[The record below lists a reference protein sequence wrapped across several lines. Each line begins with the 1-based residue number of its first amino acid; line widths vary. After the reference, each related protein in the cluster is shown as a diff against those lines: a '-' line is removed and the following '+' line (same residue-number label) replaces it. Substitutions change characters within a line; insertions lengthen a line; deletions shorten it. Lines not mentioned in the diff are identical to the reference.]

1 MSSSQDVEA
10 KEQYSLDLIDLFV
23 GDVVLV
29 SSGCNNDNDNVNDVE
44 PELAVVASIDTTTSY
59 HNGDETEVCRSRR
72 ITLHPDNVRADFD
85 SNGVSPSMQIIAR
98 CVSGNLLKFDGMGR
112 PLLIVSSYD
121 FVDES
126 DDTNFDVTNCK
137 DGFLL
142 HDGKLSPVQAALLTG
157 FCNKYKSR
165 IELLDVDATFKA
177 FNEECS
183 ASLETGKMLADMVIT
198 AVKQQD
204 SSSEG
209 EDSDS
214 DQDEKGACKHSAT
227 PSTHCSPRRYPSIIH
242 SPVRTPSND
251 SRQPVKKPRGGA
263 AVDFTV
269 GQLEMESETVAA
281 DTTADNDQ
289 GGTAVDVTAE
299 SLEMR
304 SVATATTAGK
314 GSTAVDIP
322 LESLETG
329 SIAATTATAVVND
342 QEFTETVDKFN
353 SFSETPTDD
362 NQLPNLYT
370 PDEAARIAEIREV
383 MESLYPI
390 GDRSNTWSS
399 LSALKEDMQRSV
411 GDHFGFKVSTG
422 GSAVSC
428 TRRKAGKGYENHQ
441 QKRSAGLEDHQ
452 RRTRSSNRCD
462 CEFIA
467 KTGKITDES
476 GNKRVYITAGSY
488 MHTNGCRP
496 CAQQLLNQNIAGGT
510 YLAADSMREGL
521 QTLLDMMRYQEYL
534 ESQTIRNVLK
544 EKLPESVPTTAAL
557 IANVRVRLKKMLF
570 SLQTEDDEK
579 QRQRNILFKLTT
591 EESNKLMDDAQ
602 ADAEKGTL
610 CSEELNNPDFVRIAT
625 EQLNVMLRESLSQE
639 GNDLKQILSLLER
652 AHMEDDGFDFRI
664 GRDILGNV
672 TAIVWQDGIMR
683 GHCTRLLDV
692 VMLDMMKR
700 RQNSIDWPYCGPV
713 LITGEKK
720 IATACEAIMVT
731 ESIDAYVFV
740 MNSVYEMSGV
750 DRSVTKCI
758 FADGIMSVSLLRK
771 LGIEGTCNLILDRY
785 HLVEVDWPKVFGWH
799 YSHIKKLMKNMVESN
814 SEDEFIT
821 IFEDIRRRCP
831 NEKHQEYL
839 EKEVFANRR
848 HFVSF
853 WTKSYTGHL
862 DRLGNQGSES
872 NHSSYCQRIS
882 YGAKVNPAEQL
893 AQCLERSKDKAKE
906 LNAARYRY
914 YTNAMA
920 SVANISSNSNRTE
933 ADVQH
938 AHALT
943 HLSSEGLKQW
953 TECNAELPH
962 YSLFDQDGSDAKL
975 VVRNLDQMQPPRIV
989 GPNQRCVECQRSKAT
1004 MSLCV
1009 HELLYDGG
1017 KFSRARFTRRYAML
1031 NLVEHVKRVS
1041 RGDESPLIEGNEPRH
1056 VVNQVP
1062 LSALGK
1068 ESISVEVQAYGIS
1081 AAMPSSK
1088 LPTSLSTFPSFASLD
1103 GQTDAVESVAS
1114 LEVEKHKRKS
1124 YIECLKYFEPFAK
1137 LIAEHPHQDMCIG
1150 AAEGLKSI
1158 ISGQQFDS
1166 SMGLEQ
1172 RCQNHLH
1179 QFSASRSQN
1188 LFGGSYNS
1196 FSSSLETANFSSVAS
1211 NSKISTK
1218 TSKKRLK
1225 PAVELRQDKKSG
1237 KPQSL
1242 HLAGR
1247 TNSNQSTCSF
1257 CQDIQSHGN
1266 RSRCEKYNNLK
1277 VFEVQS
1283 TQRHLFMQDLG
1294 DGSLHKLLQCPPEVE
1309 RIISQREKSD
1319 KKVEPWPMVAS
1330 HMILKNAY
1338 FDFGVV
1344 FTKTRYASVPVTES
1358 AKNIVGVQFLSTI
1371 GADPI
1376 TNSGT
1381 EGCIFYYRAREVRQ
1395 LIASKMKGKRL
1406 LFDCIE
1412 RSSLLGGM
1420 H

>member
-1 MSSSQDVEA
+1 MSSFQCVEA
-10 KEQYSLDLIDLFV
+10 KEQDSVDLIDLFV

-29 SSGCNNDNDNVNDVE
+29 LSGCNNDNDNVNDVE

-59 HNGDETEVCRSRR
+59 HNGDETLVGRSRR
-72 ITLHPDNVRADFD
+72 ITLHPDNVRADLD

-98 CVSGNLLKFDGMGR
+98 CDSCGNLLKFDGMER
-112 PLLIVSSYD
+112 PRLIVSSYD

-137 DGFLL
+137 DGFVL
-142 HDGKLSPVQAALLTG
+142 HDGKLSPVQTALLTG

-165 IELLDVDATFKA
+165 IKMLDVDETFKA
-177 FNEECS
+177 FND
-183 ASLETGKMLADMVIT
+183 SLEAGKMLANMLIT
-198 AVKQQD
+198 EVKQQD

-214 DQDEKGACKHSAT
+214 DQDEKGVCNHST
-227 PSTHCSPRRYPSIIH
+227 TTNTHCSPRRYPSIIH
-242 SPVRTPSND
+242 SPVRDPSND
-251 SRQPVKKPRGGA
+251 SRQPVKKPRGGT
-263 AVDFTV
+263 AVDFPV
-269 GQLEMESETVAA
+269 GKLEMESATVAA
-281 DTTADNDQ
+281 DNTTADNDE
-289 GGTAVDVTAE
+289 GITAVDVTAE

-304 SVATATTAGK
+304 SVATATTARK
-314 GSTAVDIP
+314 GGTAVDIP
-322 LESLETG
+322 LESLERG
-329 SIAATTATAVVND
+329 SVPATTATAVVND
-342 QEFTETVDKFN
+342 QEFIETVDELN
-353 SFSETPTDD
+353 SSSETPTDD
-362 NQLPNLYT
+362 NQHPNLYT
-370 PDEAARIAEIREV
+370 PDEAARIAEITEV

-390 GDRSNTWSS
+390 GNRSNTWSS
-399 LSALKEDMQRSV
+399 LRELKEDMQRNV

-422 GSAVSC
+422 GSAVGC
-428 TRRKAGKGYENHQ
+428 TRRKAGIGYENHQ
-441 QKRSAGLEDHQ
+441 QKRSAGLHDHQ
-452 RRTRSSNRCD
+452 RRSRSSNRCD

-467 KTGKITDES
+467 KTGTITDDS

-496 CAQQLLNQNIAGGT
+496 CAQQLLHQNIAGGT
-510 YLAADSMREGL
+510 YSAADSMREGL
-521 QTLLDMMRYQEYL
+521 QTLMDMMRYQEYL

-570 SLQTEDDEK
+570 SLQTEEDEK
-579 QRQRNILFKLTT
+579 QRQRNNLLKLTT
-591 EESNKLMDDAQ
+591 EESNKLMDDAK

-610 CSEELNNPDFVRIAT
+610 CSDELNHPDFVRIAT

-652 AHMEDDGFDFRI
+652 ARMEDDGFDFRI

-740 MNSVYEMSGV
+740 MNSVYEMSGI

-848 HFVSF
+848 HFVSC

-893 AQCLERSKDKAKE
+893 AQCLERSKDIAKE
-906 LNAARYRY
+906 LNAARYRNY
-914 YTNAMA
+914 ANAMRL
-920 SVANISSNSNRTE
+920 VANISSNSNRTE

-962 YSLFDQDGSDAKL
+962 YSMFDQDGSDAKL

-989 GPNQRCVECQRSKAT
+989 GPNQRCLECQRSKAT

-1017 KFSRARFTRRYAML
+1017 KFSNARFTRRYAML
-1031 NLVEHVKRVS
+1031 NKVEHIERVS
-1041 RGDESPLIEGNEPRH
+1041 RGDESPLI
-1056 VVNQVP
+1056 QVP
-1062 LSALGK
+1062 LSALGE
-1068 ESISVEVQAYGIS
+1068 ESISGEVHASGIL
-1081 AAMPSSK
+1081 PSSK
-1088 LPTSLSTFPSFASLD
+1088 LPTSLSMFPSFAGLD

-1166 SMGLEQ
+1166 SMSLEQ
-1172 RCQNHLH
+1172 RCQNHLQ

-1211 NSKISTK
+1211 NSKIATK

-1225 PAVELRQDKKSG
+1225 PAVELRQDKKAG

-1242 HLAGR
+1242 HLPGR

-1283 TQRHLFMQDLG
+1283 TQLYLFMQDLG

-1309 RIISQREKSD
+1309 RVISQREKSD
-1319 KKVEPWPMVAS
+1319 KKVEPWPMAAA

-1358 AKNIVGVQFLSTI
+1358 AKNIVGVQFLSAI

-1381 EGCIFYYRAREVRQ
+1381 ESCIFYYRAREVRQ
-1395 LIASKMKGKRL
+1395 LITSKMKGKRL

-1412 RSSLLGGM
+1412 RSNQLGGM